1 MVHTQWYNLTF
12 IDTGLERK
20 WSSII
25 FIERAFEK
33 ETLEPSDL
41 VKHGEYLME

>member
-1 MVHTQWYNLTF
+1 MVPTQWYNLIF
-12 IDTGLERK
+12 IDIDLERK

-25 FIERAFEK
+25 FIKRTFEK

-41 VKHGEYLME
+41 VKHGEYLMA